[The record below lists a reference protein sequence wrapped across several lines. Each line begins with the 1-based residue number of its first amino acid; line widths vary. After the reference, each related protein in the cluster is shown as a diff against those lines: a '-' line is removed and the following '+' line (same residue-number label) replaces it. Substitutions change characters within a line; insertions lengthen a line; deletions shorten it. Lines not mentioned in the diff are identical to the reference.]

1 MKNKFLYVALAAS
14 ITAGCDQSS
23 PAGTG
28 VSSGES
34 STQEQTQQVQ
44 RNKQIST
51 GQGAN
56 NITETAAF
64 PLIQRAIANIYP
76 NLSYEVGTNL
86 CAPARAGKTIEEV
99 SEIVKRDFSSA
110 EYAEYLKNVD
120 GVTNI
125 NLACSV
131 SFVRFSVS
139 PIIGW
144 SRGQDYAE
152 QAKVLLAIAIG
163 VSKTLSPIAVEISK
177 KPGMNEKE
185 LTSLIQNR
193 FMDDNESVMNEI
205 ANELQKTRTFEI
217 DGTGVKGIH
226 FTSSDGY
233 DVVGNGNGLTMS
245 NYGSTWY
252 GSGYI
257 EGNFYK
263 VSTISSRAT
272 NMTKDNTITSGSSIS
287 SGESSSADVSTK

>member
-1 MKNKFLYVALAAS
+1 MKGKLLYLALFAS
-14 ITAGCDQSS
+14 ITAGCDQGS
-23 PAGTG
+23 PAGAS

-34 STQEQTQQVQ
+34 NTQEQTQQVQ

-76 NLSYEVGTNL
+76 NLPYDVGINF
-86 CAPARAGKTIEEV
+86 CGPAREGKKIEEIT
-99 SEIVKRDFSSA
+99 ETLKREFGAA
-110 EYAEYLKNVD
+110 EYAEYLKLVD

-131 SFVRFSVS
+131 SLVRFSVN
-139 PIIGW
+139 PIVGW
-144 SRGQDYAE
+144 VRDQTYAD
-152 QAKVLLAIAIG
+152 QAKVLLAISIAA
-163 VSKTLSPIAVEISK
+163 SKVLSPIAVEISK

-193 FMDDNESVMNEI
+193 FMDDNEAVFYETD
-205 ANELQKTRTFEI
+205 NELQKNRTFEI
-217 DGTGVKGIH
+217 DATGVKGIH
-226 FTSSDGY
+226 FTTSDGY
-233 DVVGNGNGLTMS
+233 DVIGNGNGVTVS
-245 NYGSTWY
+245 NYGTTWY

>member
-1 MKNKFLYVALAAS
+1 MKGKLLYLALFAS
-14 ITAGCDQSS
+14 ITAGCDQGS
-23 PAGTG
+23 PAGAS

-34 STQEQTQQVQ
+34 NTQEQTQQVQ

-76 NLSYEVGTNL
+76 NLPYHLGVSFCSY
-86 CAPARAGKTIEEV
+86 AREGKKIEEINEELKHELGT
-99 SEIVKRDFSSA
+99 S
-110 EYAEYLKNVD
+110 EYAEYLKLVD

-131 SFVRFSVS
+131 SLVRFSVD
-139 PIIGW
+139 PIVGW
-144 SRGQDYAE
+144 LVDQTYEG
-152 QAKVLLAIAIG
+152 QAKVLLAISIAS
-163 VSKTLSPIAVEISK
+163 SKVLSPIAVEISK

-193 FMDDNESVMNEI
+193 FMDDNEAVYYEMS
-205 ANELQKTRTFEI
+205 NELQKNRTFEI
-217 DGTGVKGIH
+217 DATGVKGIH
-226 FTSSDGY
+226 FTTSDGY
-233 DVVGNGNGLTMS
+233 DVIGNGNGVTVS
-245 NYGSTWY
+245 NYGTTWY

-272 NMTKDNTITSGSSIS
+272 NMTKDNTITSGNSIS
-287 SGESSSADVSTK
+287 SVESSSADVSTK